1 MTYKEFRENKEIGKL
16 IQYAYDL
23 HKRDFK
29 SFPSLP
35 DFEFYHGCGLYYGK
49 TYKDGGMYG
58 EVLFD
63 NHSDVDALVTLVV
76 MRWLDCNHENPKS
89 ALCIQ
94 TESGKYNPSFYGL
107 IQDSKTR
114 NLEFDFEFEKLT
126 DSEQIDIFTNYLE
139 FLGFRKEDIIKVM
152 NNQLTAREAYQNVAP
167 EEYKNR
173 QWICYHRKF
182 YEFDGNIAIGG
193 DYSGVYIDRFPFPF
207 KEQPILDCS
216 KVKTA
221 CIYFDYNKKGVKLI
235 NVNSNP
241 NSIVYT
247 DIREAVIDEVIDASK
262 VRISGTK
269 FGEQKVINLERSLD
283 TFNENDLALAYT
295 DSQKE
300 TSKNKINIMSNASN
314 IDTMIEG
321 LDSGA
326 AGIGLFRDELVLENN
341 SEIISDLLDIINGW
355 WYCAEDNPVLSKVYD
370 AIYYN
375 ATKMYSIANDK
386 QIVFR
391 LTDIKVDELIR
402 KINIKLDDEE
412 TKKYRGADA
421 LYELGN
427 LLESE
432 ARAIINAAKEN
443 NKTAVILVPY
453 FNSCSSFL
461 GIKNKIIE
469 IAQEE
474 NYDNIKIGAMIENVE
489 SALLSDEIAKV
500 ADFISIGTN
509 DLTESVLNKKRSIN
523 DKDFYVLNEE
533 VKNYIRKI
541 VHRVKRKRNIP
552 INICGEHANNFEN
565 LEYYL
570 SLDIDTI
577 TCNSNLVYGYID
589 FISRY
594 YESKSKDNNQKV
606 LSKTNNRL
614 QHI

>member
-1 MTYKEFRENKEIGKL
+1 MIYKQFRDNKEIGKL

-29 SFPSLP
+29 AFPSLP
-35 DFEFYHGCGLYYGK
+35 DFEFSDGCGLHYGK
-49 TYKDGGMYG
+49 TYEDGGMYG
-58 EVLFD
+58 NVLFD
-63 NHSDVDALVTLVV
+63 NHSDVNALITLVV
-76 MRWLDCNHENPKS
+76 MRGLDSNHRNPKS

-94 TESGKYNPSFYGL
+94 TKSGEYNPSFCGL
-107 IQDSKTR
+107 IQDSKSKK
-114 NLEFDFEFEKLT
+114 LEFDHEFNKLT
-126 DSEQIDIFTNYLE
+126 DLEQIDIFINYLE
-139 FLGFRKEDIIKVM
+139 FLGFRKEDILKVI
-152 NNQLTAREAYQNVAP
+152 NNQMTAREAYQNVAP

-173 QWICYHRKF
+173 QWICYNRKF
-182 YEFDGNIAIGG
+182 YEFDGNVAISG

-216 KVKTA
+216 KVTTA
-221 CIYFDYNKKGVKLI
+221 CIYFGYNKKGVKLI
-235 NVNSNP
+235 NVNFNP
-241 NSIVYT
+241 DSIVYT

-269 FGEQKVINLERSLD
+269 FGEQRVINLEHSLGR
-283 TFNENDLALAYT
+283 FNEKYLALAYT
-295 DSQKE
+295 DSQE
-300 TSKNKINIMSNASN
+300 EISKNKINVMSNASN

-326 AGIGLFRDELVLENN
+326 EGIGLFRDELVLENN
-341 SEIISDLLDIINGW
+341 PEIISGLLDIINSW
-355 WYCAEDNPVLSKVYD
+355 RCCTDDDPVFDKIYD
-370 AIYYN
+370 AIYCN
-375 ATKMYSIANDK
+375 ATKMYSIVNDK

-402 KINIKLDDEE
+402 KSKIKLDGEE
-412 TKKYRGADA
+412 TEKYRGADA
-421 LYELGN
+421 LYKLGK

-432 ARAIINAAKEN
+432 VRAIINSAKEY
-443 NKTAVILVPY
+443 NKTAIILVPY
-453 FNSCSSFL
+453 FSSCSSFL
-461 GIKNKIIE
+461 GIKNQIIE
-469 IAQEE
+469 IAQKEDY
-474 NYDNIKIGAMIENVE
+474 NNVIIGAMIENVE
-489 SALLSDEIAKV
+489 SALLSDEIAEV

-552 INICGEHANNFEN
+552 INICGEHANIFEN

-594 YESKSKDNNQKV
+594 YESENKDSNNNQK
-606 LSKTNNRL
+606 LLIKNDN
-614 QHI
+614 

>member
-1 MTYKEFRENKEIGKL
+1 MTYKQFYENQEIGRL
-16 IQYAYDL
+16 VQYAYDL

-29 SFPSLP
+29 SFPPLP
-35 DFEFYHGCGLYYGK
+35 DFEFYDGCGLYYGK

-63 NHSDVDALVTLVV
+63 NHSDVDAVITLVV
-76 MRWLDCNHENPKS
+76 MRNLDKNHENPKS

-94 TESGKYNPSFYGL
+94 TQSGKYNPNFCGL
-107 IQDSKTR
+107 VQDSKTR
-114 NLEFDFEFEKLT
+114 NLKFDQEFKKLSDT
-126 DSEQIDIFTNYLE
+126 EQVDIFISYLE
-139 FLGFRKEDIIKVM
+139 FLGFRKEDILKVM
-152 NNQLTAREAYQNVAP
+152 NNQMTAREAYQNVAP
-167 EEYKNR
+167 KEYKNR

-182 YEFDGNIAIGG
+182 YEFDGNVAISG

-207 KEQPILDCS
+207 IEQPILDCS

-221 CIYFDYNKKGVKLI
+221 CIYFDYNKKGVRLI

-241 NSIVYT
+241 DSIVYT
-247 DIREAVIDEVIDASK
+247 DIREAIIDEIIDASK
-262 VRISGTK
+262 VSISGTK
-269 FGEQKVINLERSLD
+269 FGEQRVINLEHSLD
-283 TFNENDLALAYT
+283 SFNEKDLALAYT
-295 DSQKE
+295 DSQE
-300 TSKNKINIMSNASN
+300 VIPKNNINIMSNASS

-321 LDSGA
+321 LNSGA
-326 AGIGLFRDELVLENN
+326 EGIGLFRDELVLENDP
-341 SEIISDLLDIINGW
+341 EIISGLLDIINSW
-355 WYCAEDNPVLSKVYD
+355 WYCTDDDPVFDKIYN
-370 AIYYN
+370 AIYIN
-375 ATKMYSIANDK
+375 ATKMYSIVNDK

-391 LTDIKVDELIR
+391 LTDIKIDELIR
-402 KINIKLDDEE
+402 KSNITLDEE
-412 TKKYRGADA
+412 TDKYRGADA
-421 LYELGN
+421 LHELRE
-427 LLESE
+427 LLKNEV
-432 ARAIINAAKEN
+432 RAIINAAKHY
-443 NKTAVILVPY
+443 NKTAIILVPY
-453 FNSCSSFL
+453 FNSCSSFID
-461 GIKNKIIE
+461 IKNRIIK

-489 SALLSDEIAKV
+489 SALLSDEIAEV

-589 FISRY
+589 FISKY

-606 LSKTNNRL
+606 LSKNSNRL